1 MINLHNTFDPLK
13 EIIVGDVDMGSI
25 KMEDPR
31 QQKRIEHI
39 FQKTKEEMNNFQ
51 AMLESRDIKVHRPE
65 PIPNIPIQTPYW
77 SMPGTKIPLT
87 PRDLYLVL
95 GNTVIESAMCEQERF
110 FETFYY
116 RDIMLDQFRKGAK
129 WMAMPIPRHNYN
141 DYEMDLGEDIPNQDP
156 IMDAPS
162 CLKYGKDV
170 FVNTH
175 GAGNKLGFEW
185 LRSMF
190 GDTYD
195 FHEVN
200 QKNIVGHLDSQITI
214 LRPGL
219 LTSYHA
225 REDLPEYFKDWDMID
240 IDPDNDRKL
249 SASQTAVDSRI
260 QDFDFANT
268 VLAVNCLSID
278 TKTVVMWEH
287 YKTETAMINQF
298 KKHNIDIV
306 FVPFTYSHFF
316 NQGVTCLTLDLDRHT
331 PKGLTKYQ

>member
-1 MINLHNTFDPLK
+1 MINVHNTFDPLK

-51 AMLESRDIKVHRPE
+51 AMLESRGIEVHRPE

-95 GNTVIESAMCEQERF
+95 GNTIIESAMCEQERF

-116 RDIMLDQFRKGAK
+116 RDIMLNQFRKGAK

-190 GDTYD
+190 GDIYD

-200 QKNIVGHLDSQITI
+200 QKNIVG
-214 LRPGL
+214 
-219 LTSYHA
+219 
-225 REDLPEYFKDWDMID
+225 
-240 IDPDNDRKL
+240 
-249 SASQTAVDSRI
+249 QTAVDSRI

-331 PKGLTKYQ
+331 PRGLTKY

>member
-1 MINLHNTFDPLK
+1 MNVHNTFDPLK
-13 EIIVGDVDMGSI
+13 EIIVGDVDLSSI
-25 KMEDPR
+25 KMQDPR

-39 FQKTKEEMNNFQ
+39 FHKTKEEMNNFQ
-51 AMLESRDIKVHRPE
+51 LVLEARGIVVHRPTLM
-65 PIPNIPIQTPYW
+65 PNLPIQTPYW
-77 SMPGTKIPLT
+77 STPGTKIPLT

-95 GNTVIESAMCEQERF
+95 GNTIIESAMCEQERF
-110 FETFYY
+110 FETYYY
-116 RDIMLDQFRKGAK
+116 REIMLKQFQKGAK
-129 WMAMPIPRHNYN
+129 WMAMPIPRHNYK
-141 DYEMDLGEDIPNQDP
+141 DYNMDVGEDVPNQDP

-175 GAGNKLGFEW
+175 GAGNKLGLEW
-185 LRSMF
+185 LQSMF

-195 FHEVN
+195 FHEIN
-200 QKNIVGHLDSQITI
+200 HRHIVGHLDSQITI

-219 LTSYHA
+219 LTSYHG
-225 REDLPEYFKDWDMID
+225 REDLPSYFKNWDMID
-240 IDPDNDRKL
+240 INPENDKKL
-249 SASQTAVDSRI
+249 SASQTPVDSRI

-287 YKTETAMINQF
+287 YERETAMIDQF

-331 PKGLTKYQ
+331 PEGLVRY

>member
-1 MINLHNTFDPLK
+1 MNVHNTFDPLK
-13 EIIVGDVDMGSI
+13 EIIVGDVDLSSI
-25 KMEDPR
+25 KMKDPR

-39 FQKTKEEMNNFQ
+39 FHKTKEEMNNFQ
-51 AMLESRDIKVHRPE
+51 LVLEARGIVVHRPTLM
-65 PIPNIPIQTPYW
+65 PNLPIQTPYW
-77 SMPGTKIPLT
+77 STPGTKIPLT

-95 GNTVIESAMCEQERF
+95 GNTIIESAMCEQERF
-110 FETFYY
+110 FETYYY
-116 RDIMLDQFRKGAK
+116 RDIMLKQFQKGAK
-129 WMAMPIPRHNYN
+129 WMAMPIPRHNYK
-141 DYEMDLGEDIPNQDP
+141 DYNMDVGEDVPNQDP

-175 GAGNKLGFEW
+175 GAGNKLGLEW
-185 LRSMF
+185 LQSMF

-195 FHEVN
+195 FHEIN
-200 QKNIVGHLDSQITI
+200 HRHIVGHLDSQITI

-219 LTSYHA
+219 LTSYHG
-225 REDLPEYFKDWDMID
+225 REDLPSYFKNWDMID
-240 IDPDNDRKL
+240 INPENDKKL
-249 SASQTAVDSRI
+249 SASQTPVDSRI

-287 YKTETAMINQF
+287 YERETAMIDQF

-331 PKGLTKYQ
+331 PEGLVRY